1 MEKNALHVTDFIIF
15 VLSLVGLAFDSLP
28 SFCGGSIQ
36 KGLFEQL
43 HWENKAGLPA

>member
-1 MEKNALHVTDFIIF
+1 MEKNALHVSYV
-15 VLSLVGLAFDSLP
+15 VLFSSLLWDVFGLVP

-36 KGLFEQL
+36 KGLFGQL